1 MSDAALKFE
10 DERVMAPYEI
20 SKKLMVSFAPQNIRE
35 EPAKNA

>member
-10 DERVMAPYEI
+10 DEREMAPYEI

>member
-1 MSDAALKFE
+1 MNDAALKLK

-20 SKKLMVSFAPQNIRE
+20 TKKLMVAFAPQNIRE